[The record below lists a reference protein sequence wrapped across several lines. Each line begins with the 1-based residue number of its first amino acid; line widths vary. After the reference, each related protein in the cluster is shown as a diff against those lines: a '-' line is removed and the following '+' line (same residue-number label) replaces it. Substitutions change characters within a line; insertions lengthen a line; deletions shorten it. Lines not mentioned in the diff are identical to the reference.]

1 MTSNQAIM
9 KRAHAHQHI
18 FSCVAKR
25 YALTTECHK
34 INGKSVHVHDFF
46 FVCAW
51 SVPLLMHIRRIQYIF
66 VSTSPCGLLLKL
78 PVSRCRM
85 HPSHTT
91 ERQTYSRLRVLFS
104 APFIVCLPCICLFLI
119 SRGTFSSLCSR
130 FRSPLPLLPVDY
142 CTPPR
147 KSIIAIMTAT
157 SGIRIPLS
165 DAITMDTGK
174 LHGALRAETVASRS
188 KSRPNLRPQTFVF
201 ETL

>member
-51 SVPLLMHIRRIQYIF
+51 SIPLLMHIRRIQYIF
-66 VSTSPCGLLLKL
+66 VSTSPRGLLLKL

-104 APFIVCLPCICLFLI
+104 AAFLVSACFSFPEEPSLRSVLAFALRFLFVRLTTV
-119 SRGTFSSLCSR
+119 R
-130 FRSPLPLLPVDY
+130 
-142 CTPPR
+142 
-147 KSIIAIMTAT
+147 
-157 SGIRIPLS
+157 
-165 DAITMDTGK
+165 
-174 LHGALRAETVASRS
+174 LHGNQSS
-188 KSRPNLRPQTFVF
+188 Q
-201 ETL
+201 